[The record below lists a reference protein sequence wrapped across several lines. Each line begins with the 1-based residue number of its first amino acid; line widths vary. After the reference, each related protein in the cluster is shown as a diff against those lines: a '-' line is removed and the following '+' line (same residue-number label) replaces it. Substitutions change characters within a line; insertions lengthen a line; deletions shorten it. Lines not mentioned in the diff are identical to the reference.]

1 MIPDCT
7 LTTACFDLTQ
17 YSSNSR
23 SLEIAIQNMDT
34 LLQVPCFLVI
44 FCDSITQPYIKNIRN
59 DKYGLGD
66 LTCYIEQQF
75 EDIWTYTYIDQVRE
89 NRSLYFPTETHRSSV
104 EKHLICCN
112 KFDFVLQTI
121 ELNPF
126 NTTKFGWI
134 DSSIGENAK
143 IICENYEKNMLLY
156 ILENITYKFHIQILN
171 VCDKKYKEKS
181 NKNEYYEQYRWVVC
195 GGLFT
200 TSADIGIIVLNRLKE
215 VFVETMKMGYGH
227 NEEMLYL
234 EILDE
239 YYYFIERSYGDYKHI
254 LNNFIRPTKGFQYID
269 NFILDRYLNNGYYQE
284 GFDCCKK
291 ILVEIES
298 FNVWVDY
305 PIYFSILF
313 KYYLFS
319 YHFKNSKTDFIRKH
333 ILELIKKNP
342 CIKREYEKSKEY
354 YLSQLS
360 REKFI

>member
-23 SLEIAIQNMDT
+23 PLETAIQNMDT
-34 LLQVPCFLVI
+34 LLQIPCFLVI
-44 FCDSITQPYIKNIRN
+44 FCDSITISSIKKLRN
-59 DKYGLGD
+59 DTYNLGD
-66 LTCYIEQQF
+66 LTYYIEQKF
-75 EDIWTYTYIDQVRE
+75 EDIWTYKYVDQVRQ
-89 NRSLYFPTETHRSSV
+89 NRSIFFPTETHRSSV

-121 ELNPF
+121 EINPF
-126 NTTKFGWI
+126 NTTNFGWI

-156 ILENITYKFHIQILN
+156 ILNNITYKFHIQILN
-171 VCDKKYKEKS
+171 VCDKKYKS
-181 NKNEYYEQYRWVVC
+181 NAHKNEYYSQYRWVVC

-200 TSADIGIIVLNRLKE
+200 TSGDIGIVILNRLKNI
-215 VFVETMKMGYGH
+215 FIETTKMGLGH

-239 YYYFIERSYGDYKHI
+239 FYFYIEKSYGDYKHI
-254 LNNFIRPTKGFQYID
+254 LNNFIKPTKGFQYID
-269 NFILDRYLNNGYYQE
+269 NYIVDKYLNNGYYQE

-291 ILVEIES
+291 ILNEFDNFS
-298 FNVWVDY
+298 VWVDY
-305 PIYFSILF
+305 SCYFSFLF

-319 YHFKNSKTDFIRKH
+319 LYLNNTKTEFIRKR
-333 ILELIKKNP
+333 IFDLIEKHP
-342 CIKREYEKSKEY
+342 CIKTEYEKSEQY
-354 YLSQLS
+354 YFSQLV
-360 REKFI
+360 KNNN